1 MEQGL
6 FWFIGGGSIVCT
18 QLLVKSN
25 KAAARGKKGASVTS
39 ELREEP
45 QHFMDRPVQSA

>member
-1 MEQGL
+1 M
-6 FWFIGGGSIVCT
+6 FAT

-45 QHFMDRPVQSA
+45 QHFMDRPVQSAWGFNSPF